1 MIEFRNVNKSFSEKF
16 LLQDFS
22 VMIHDNEKV
31 QIQGK
36 SGIGKSTLFKMIMGF
51 ENPDKGEI
59 WIDGIR
65 LDDTNCWEFRK
76 KIAYVSQDLQIGSG
90 TVEQLFQDTW
100 KLKSNLHI
108 QKHAKGKLYD
118 LLDLFE
124 LSHSVLQQ
132 PIDKLSGGE
141 RQRIAIINA
150 VLLHRKYL
158 LLDEFS
164 SALDL
169 KMKQIVFQ
177 FLMAQADITILFI
190 SHDTLHIQHQNISII
205 SLES

>member
-1 MIEFRNVNKSFSEKF
+1 MIEFRNVTKSFSEKF

-22 VMIHDNEKV
+22 MMIHDNEKV

-51 ENPDKGEI
+51 ENPDRGEI

-65 LDDTNCWEFRK
+65 LDENNCWDFRK
-76 KIAYVSQDLQIGSG
+76 KIAYVSQDMQIGFG
-90 TVEQLFQDTW
+90 TVEQLFHDTW
-100 KLKSNLHI
+100 KLKANLPVL
-108 QKHAKGKLYD
+108 KYAKGKLYD
-118 LLDLFE
+118 MLDLFE
-124 LSHSVLQQ
+124 LSHHILQQ
-132 PIDKLSGGE
+132 QIDKLSGGE

-150 VLLHRKYL
+150 VLLQRKYL

-164 SALDL
+164 SALDVR
-169 KMKQIVFQ
+169 MKEIVFH
-177 FLMAQADITILFI
+177 FLMAQNENTIIFI
-190 SHDTLHIQHQNISII
+190 SHDGLHADHQNIKII

>member
-1 MIEFRNVNKSFSEKF
+1 MIEFKNIDKSFTDKF
-16 LLQDFS
+16 LLRDFS
-22 VMIHDNEKV
+22 MSIHDKEKV

-51 ENPDKGEI
+51 EIPDRGEI

-65 LDDTNCWEFRK
+65 LDDTNCWDFRK
-76 KIAYVSQDLQIGSG
+76 KTAYVSQDLQIGSG
-90 TVEQLFQDTW
+90 TVEQLFQETW
-100 KLKSNLHI
+100 KLKSNLHL
-108 QKHAKGKLYD
+108 QKQAKGKLYD

-124 LSHSVLQQ
+124 LNHSVLKQ

-169 KMKQIVFQ
+169 RMKEIVFH
-177 FLMAQADITILFI
+177 FLMSQDEITIIFI
-190 SHDTLHIQHQNISII
+190 SHDTLNFHHQNIRII